1 MRRAALVIP
10 LVLAALLSS
19 PAGALA
25 STLFDFVTLD
35 GIDYLR
41 WPDEPGRPLE
51 RGDLGP
57 EFATIACSL
66 GEDARGCAY
75 GLDAAAAFLPAGSR
89 MYAVRGYAT
98 EFRLA
103 AVWRDRIFLYQAWRN
118 PRARRGGDLFDIA
131 GKVRAL
137 DVRRGADVPPGPD
150 VRAIAVSSA
159 DGEALVAML
168 LRGAMRAPRPH
179 PPGEPRYWLTFWL
192 ADGTALCRPY
202 FAETG
207 EVLGGLV
214 PAAEF
219 RAVLER
225 YTAD

>member
-1 MRRAALVIP
+1 MRSIRSRAL
-10 LVLAALLSS
+10 LAALAVALACLSS
-19 PAGALA
+19 TSGAAA

-35 GIDYLR
+35 GIDYIR

-51 RGDLGP
+51 RGDLGA

-89 MYAVRGYAT
+89 LYAVRGYAT

-118 PRARRGGDLFDIA
+118 PRAKLGGDGPEIA
-131 GKVRAL
+131 AQL
-137 DVRRGADVPPGPD
+137 
-150 VRAIAVSSA
+150 
-159 DGEALVAML
+159 
-168 LRGAMRAPRPH
+168 
-179 PPGEPRYWLTFWL
+179 
-192 ADGTALCRPY
+192 
-202 FAETG
+202 
-207 EVLGGLV
+207 
-214 PAAEF
+214 

-225 YTAD
+225 YP